1 MKKFIVDTGDK
12 KYKVEAN
19 TYDEAVSAVKA
30 IQLKDEASPLQTVNA
45 LLEDERA
52 AVDAYNVALEN
63 LKGKIPD
70 ESYAAIEAIRD
81 DENRHIEN
89 LQAVINGSVTEKNL
103 EDSVKDYGNEDALVD
118 MFERAVTAAKAK
130 EWQKVGNIC
139 YNAMQVAKQLGAK

>member
-1 MKKFIVDTGDK
+1 MKKFIVKIGDK

-19 TYDEAVSAVKA
+19 DAAHATTLVKT
-30 IQLKDEASPLQTVNA
+30 LFDEASALQTVNA

-70 ESYAAIEAIRD
+70 ESYAAIEAIRN

-89 LQAVINGSVTEKNL
+89 LQAVVNGNVTEKNL
-103 EDSVKDYGNEDALVD
+103 EDSVKDIDVEYVADLAEDLASLLRRAKITQAKKVLQILVQQ
-118 MFERAVTAAKAK
+118 MK
-130 EWQKVGNIC
+130 
-139 YNAMQVAKQLGAK
+139 

>member
-70 ESYAAIEAIRD
+70 ESYAAIEAIRN

-89 LQAVINGSVTEKNL
+89 LQAVVNGNVTEKNL
-103 EDSVKDYGNEDALVD
+103 ADSMKDEAEYVSSNIK
-118 MFERAVTAAKAK
+118 MMQSAAENK
-130 EWQKVGNIC
+130 EWQRVANLCANIIVSLKR
-139 YNAMQVAKQLGAK
+139 NKLAK